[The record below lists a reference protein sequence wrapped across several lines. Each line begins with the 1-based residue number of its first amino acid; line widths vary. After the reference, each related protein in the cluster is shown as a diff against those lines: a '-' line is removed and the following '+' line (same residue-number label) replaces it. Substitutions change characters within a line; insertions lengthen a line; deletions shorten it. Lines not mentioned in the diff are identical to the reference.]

1 MGLLLNLFAI
11 GSADSNNLNKV
22 YKYIDK
28 ASNGSSYPSDT
39 HDVSDLAT
47 FKVLADSQQSID
59 HHVSTVSDGLLGV
72 QQLVTQMASLKVGME
87 TAFDE
92 HHKLARLHARLKQDF
107 SHVELKYAEK
117 CQDYEKVEDEL
128 GTVRGSLK
136 ETNEFLENTKAELE
150 ALEQRHHLLSIA
162 KKEADETLSRTS
174 SQLFFSQDEA
184 EGLRIE
190 VNSLKVQI
198 ESDALR
204 IAELSANYSEAFEKS
219 VLLANRCES
228 YEASLQSR
236 NEEISN
242 LKQQVDL
249 LTHEKNTSL
258 QYSNQKGLEAD
269 QTRTEMS
276 KLFEKYQTDVKL
288 KEADLNLL
296 RFEIDGL
303 RSSLRMLEQINSD
316 LKVEN
321 EKMTSQARHLQDAN
335 KQFEVTVNR
344 LEGKLSR
351 ITGNLDAATAA
362 KAQID
367 QSRAAMSARLDAVTQ
382 TLRGREVDVR
392 RLENDVARQAAQI
405 EEQSAQYHDTVEA
418 LNARIFELEKELTS
432 QKNEATFYATQV
444 ESNKRALG

>member
-1 MGLLLNLFAI
+1 
-11 GSADSNNLNKV
+11 
-22 YKYIDK
+22 
-28 ASNGSSYPSDT
+28 
-39 HDVSDLAT
+39 
-47 FKVLADSQQSID
+47 
-59 HHVSTVSDGLLGV
+59 
-72 QQLVTQMASLKVGME
+72 
-87 TAFDE
+87 
-92 HHKLARLHARLKQDF
+92 
-107 SHVELKYAEK
+107 
-117 CQDYEKVEDEL
+117 
-128 GTVRGSLK
+128 
-136 ETNEFLENTKAELE
+136 
-150 ALEQRHHLLSIA
+150 
-162 KKEADETLSRTS
+162 
-174 SQLFFSQDEA
+174 
-184 EGLRIE
+184 
-190 VNSLKVQI
+190 
-198 ESDALR
+198 
-204 IAELSANYSEAFEKS
+204 
-219 VLLANRCES
+219 
-228 YEASLQSR
+228 
-236 NEEISN
+236 
-242 LKQQVDL
+242 
-249 LTHEKNTSL
+249 
-258 QYSNQKGLEAD
+258 
-269 QTRTEMS
+269 MS

-367 QSRAAMSARLDAVTQ
+367 QSRAAMSARLDAISQ

-392 RLENDVARQAAQI
+392 RLENDVARQATQI